1 MDWDSEETNGVRISI
16 SGEVRISISGKNRGI
31 SEKCGDQGL
40 THVEGRVLYSHV
52 WPVYRQGDG

>member
-16 SGEVRISISGKNRGI
+16 RGENHGI
-31 SEKCGDQGL
+31 SEKRGDQGL

>member
-16 SGEVRISISGKNRGI
+16 RGENHGI
-31 SEKCGDQGL
+31 SEKRGDQGL

-52 WPVYRQGDG
+52 WPLYRQGDG